1 AGSGTRPLVVFQL
14 PGGRYRFY
22 VVCAVSALRD
32 TGWTA
37 GLIHW
42 PAVLGIISTS
52 VLFAPL
58 GAKLAKQLPSSVL
71 KRIFSA
77 VLLCVALY
85 FFLR

>member
-1 AGSGTRPLVVFQL
+1 M
-14 PGGRYRFY
+14 
-22 VVCAVSALRD
+22 
-32 TGWTA
+32 
-37 GLIHW
+37 
-42 PAVLGIISTS
+42 
-52 VLFAPL
+52 LFAPL